1 MSLSSALHLAFLL
14 RFHIRGLGGDSRT
27 ASPASIFSLSCD
39 LDWNERL
46 IPSPQLWGPSVA
58 RGASVLCH
66 FPSQRTAEQENGA
79 NQPFQSCIH
88 LSSALFNRGALQP
101 AQS

>member
-14 RFHIRGLGGDSRT
+14 RFHIRGVGGDSRS

-39 LDWNERL
+39 LDWNAVCERL
-46 IPSPQLWGPSVA
+46 IPSPQLWGLSVA

-66 FPSQRTAEQENGA
+66 FPS
-79 NQPFQSCIH
+79 
-88 LSSALFNRGALQP
+88 
-101 AQS
+101 